1 MEFTFLSMNYPD
13 RENFYQMMIA
23 CQVARSNSKT
33 PQAIQPGN
41 FRLTFGSDKPITREE
56 RDKRALEVRD
66 ARIAARGGLGKYTL
80 MDAQGNVIAPP
91 KEPIHG
97 SGQSRSQVHGNPLLR
112 QPSPEEIKQFQ
123 ERQRSMRAGDPRVRN
138 PRSSSDGK
146 G

>member
-41 FRLTFGSDKPITREE
+41 FRLTFGGDKPISREE
-56 RDKRALEVRD
+56 RTKRALEVRD
-66 ARIAARGGLGKYTL
+66 ARIASRGGLGKYTL
-80 MDAQGNVIAPP
+80 MDVKGNVISPP
-91 KEPIHG
+91 REPLR
-97 SGQSRSQVHGNPLLR
+97 SSRQDGPQVYTNPLLR
-112 QPSPEEIKQFQ
+112 PPSPEEIKQFQ
-123 ERQRSMRAGDPRVRN
+123 ERQRLRADPRVRN